1 MKTYVSDAVTFLYYM
16 IDKLP
21 PDSNKPFK
29 EAETGEAVIYLPT
42 IAAAELFYLF
52 DTKGWFEKQAEMQR
66 RMEESTDLRYYPFD
80 RETLLQ
86 SKKSRAKDIHDK
98 IIIATTRVLKAE
110 ALLTKDEEIR
120 KLWRSKNHLVTRVE
134 TSII

>member
-1 MKTYVSDAVTFLYYM
+1 MKTYVSDAVAFLYYM

-21 PDSNKPFK
+21 PSSNEAFK

-52 DTKGWFEKQAEMQR
+52 DAKRWFDKQAEMQR
-66 RMEESTDLRYYPFD
+66 RMEGSPNLRCYPFD

-120 KLWRSKNHLVTRVE
+120 KLGEVKTTW
-134 TSII
+134 

>member
-1 MKTYVSDAVTFLYYM
+1 MKTYVSDAVAFLYYM
-16 IDKLP
+16 INKLP
-21 PDSNKPFK
+21 PDSNKAFK

-52 DTKGWFEKQAEMQR
+52 DAKRWFEKQAEMQR
-66 RMEESTDLRYYPFD
+66 RMEESTNLRYYPFD

-86 SKKSRAKDIHDK
+86 SKKSTAKDIHDK

-110 ALLTKDEEIR
+110 ALLAKDEKIR
-120 KLWRSKNHLVTRVE
+120 KLGEAKTIW
-134 TSII
+134 